1 MHPTDCQIRRRRLVG
16 ARGKTTR
23 IREMGVEDKR
33 QISRFKK
40 PGGVNYRAE
49 KPEGLCTCAEMNTGM
64 SGGDRKELMV
74 VVVSSVL

>member
-1 MHPTDCQIRRRRLVG
+1 
-16 ARGKTTR
+16 
-23 IREMGVEDKR
+23 MGVEDKR
-33 QISRFKK
+33 QISKFKK